1 MPAFLRP
8 LRRPSHRRCLRGCVS
23 PRSPARLRRPR
34 APQLGRRGYCASS
47 TFACNSPVTISVFEL
62 ASLDLQ
68 RFWALLKV
76 YAIELHAEFLVCV
89 SVVTHGHRSQ
99 ALRPLRRLLASGA
112 WCAVRCQA
120 SRCDSRLGPAAAHG
134 HRSQA
139 LLPPTSTVARP
150 CRRPRAPQPGQCGY
164 CVSSTF
170 ACNSPVSISVFE
182 LASLDLQ
189 RFFALLKVHAIEL
202 HAEFLLC
209 VSVVTHGHRSPVQRL
224 PRMLRIR
231 IGCCYLDRL

>member
-1 MPAFLRP
+1 MC
-8 LRRPSHRRCLRGCVS
+8 LRRHSWAPQPGPSAPPASFTPAARLVLLCVVPSCLLLSNFARNSPVTISEFELASLELQRFWAVFKSDRGKLCADLVLPRLCRR
-23 PRSPARLRRPR
+23 PRAPQPGPSAPPAPPCQWRVVCCALPGELVRLPARLCRRPR

-47 TFACNSPVTISVFEL
+47 TFACNSPVTISE
-62 ASLDLQ
+62 
-68 RFWALLKV
+68 
-76 YAIELHAEFLVCV
+76 
-89 SVVTHGHRSQ
+89 
-99 ALRPLRRLLASGA
+99 
-112 WCAVRCQA
+112 
-120 SRCDSRLGPAAAHG
+120 
-134 HRSQA
+134 
-139 LLPPTSTVARP
+139 
-150 CRRPRAPQPGQCGY
+150 
-164 CVSSTF
+164 
-170 ACNSPVSISVFE
+170 FE